1 MIKRSRVSARAAA
14 MLAAAALVVAFAAAC
29 GSDNNSTSNNITA
42 APTATTAAAAPTAGS
57 ASDAS
62 IKILSPADG
71 WSPTGDRMD
80 VQVAVTGLKLDGT
93 KIGLPAAQN
102 PGVGHWHIYVDGK
115 YAGLSVSD
123 VISLPNDAMPS
134 IPAGP
139 HEIKVQLHNTDHT
152 PLQPEAT
159 DTINVNFP
167 TALTEAAPSS
177 SQPSIKIVSPAT
189 GTTTGKRTVV
199 QVAISGLKLDGTKI
213 GLPAAQ
219 NPGVGH
225 WHIYVDGKYAGLS
238 VSDVIS
244 LPNDA
249 MPVIAPGPHEIKV
262 QLHNTDHT
270 PLQPEV
276 TDTEM
281 LTFQ

>member
-1 MIKRSRVSARAAA
+1 MTVKKWSMPARAAA
-14 MLAAAALVVAFAAAC
+14 MLAAATLVVAFAAAC
-29 GSDNNSTSNNITA
+29 GSDSNNNNNNA
-42 APTATTAAAAPTAGS
+42 ASPTAAAATSPTAAAG

-71 WSPTGDRMD
+71 WSPTGDRME

-93 KIGLPAAQN
+93 KIGQPASQN
-102 PGVGHWHIYVDGK
+102 PGVGHWHV
-115 YAGLSVSD
+115 
-123 VISLPNDAMPS
+123 
-134 IPAGP
+134 
-139 HEIKVQLHNTDHT
+139 
-152 PLQPEAT
+152 
-159 DTINVNFP
+159 
-167 TALTEAAPSS
+167 
-177 SQPSIKIVSPAT
+177 
-189 GTTTGKRTVV
+189 
-199 QVAISGLKLDGTKI
+199 
-213 GLPAAQ
+213 
-219 NPGVGH
+219 
-225 WHIYVDGKYAGLS
+225 YVDGKYAGLS

-262 QLHNTDHT
+262 ELHNTDHT

>member
-1 MIKRSRVSARAAA
+1 MSASVRSLGLRPSVYVDAGS
-14 MLAAAALVVAFAAAC
+14 LWGITKPTLTDIVAFC
-29 GSDNNSTSNNITA
+29 
-42 APTATTAAAAPTAGS
+42 
-57 ASDAS
+57 
-62 IKILSPADG
+62 
-71 WSPTGDRMD
+71 
-80 VQVAVTGLKLDGT
+80 
-93 KIGLPAAQN
+93 
-102 PGVGHWHIYVDGK
+102 
-115 YAGLSVSD
+115 
-123 VISLPNDAMPS
+123 
-134 IPAGP
+134 
-139 HEIKVQLHNTDHT
+139 
-152 PLQPEAT
+152 
-159 DTINVNFP
+159 
-167 TALTEAAPSS
+167 
-177 SQPSIKIVSPAT
+177 SPAT
-189 GTTTGKRTVV
+189 GTTAGKRVEV
-199 QVAISGLKLDGTKI
+199 QVAITGLKLDGTKI

-262 QLHNTDHT
+262 ELHNTDHT